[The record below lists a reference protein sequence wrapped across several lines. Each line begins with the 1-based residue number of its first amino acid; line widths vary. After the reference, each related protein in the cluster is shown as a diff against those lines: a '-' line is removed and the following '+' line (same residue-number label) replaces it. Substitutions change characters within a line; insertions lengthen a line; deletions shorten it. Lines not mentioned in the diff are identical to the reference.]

1 MSELSIREAGMTP
14 TRPKGLNKKVL
25 NCAGQ
30 PALLSTT
37 APTPTRWQPQAL
49 NRRTRN
55 ECAPAGSFA
64 KAVSANPLTAAE
76 GSTGG

>member
-1 MSELSIREAGMTP
+1 MSESSIREAGMTP
-14 TRPKGLNKKVL
+14 TRPKALNKKVQ

-37 APTPTRWQPQAL
+37 APTRWQPQAL

-64 KAVSANPLTAAE
+64 MAVSANPLTAAE